1 MIRSYIRNI
10 ILAIL
15 SPLLTTPP
23 PLILPPPYEKIIQ
36 EITTVLSINNYDGG
50 SLAPIILRL
59 AWHCCATYD
68 VTTNT
73 GGSNGATMRFVP
85 EITDEGNYGLD
96 IARAALEPIKQRYP
110 AISYADLWTLAGKV
124 AIEYMGGPTIIWKS
138 GRVDYTNDRCTPSNG
153 LLPFADKDA
162 NHIRKTFT
170 RLGFNDQQTVA
181 LIGAHGV
188 GRCHKRFSGWEGKW
202 TRTPKTF
209 SNQFYVVLLNET
221 WSQGEVPETGKTQYF
236 NADKS
241 LIMLNTDM
249 ELIRDKSYL
258 HWVEIYAKDE
268 PKFFHDFSSAF
279 AKLLELGIKRETL

>member
-1 MIRSYIRNI
+1 MDIGRKSCYRIYGRQQ
-10 ILAIL
+10 L
-15 SPLLTTPP
+15 S
-23 PLILPPPYEKIIQ
+23 
-36 EITTVLSINNYDGG
+36 G
-50 SLAPIILRL
+50 
-59 AWHCCATYD
+59 
-68 VTTNT
+68 
-73 GGSNGATMRFVP
+73 
-85 EITDEGNYGLD
+85 
-96 IARAALEPIKQRYP
+96 
-110 AISYADLWTLAGKV
+110 
-124 AIEYMGGPTIIWKS
+124 KS

-268 PKFFHDFSSAF
+268 PKFFTTFPPLSQSY
-279 AKLLELGIKRETL
+279 

>member
-1 MIRSYIRNI
+1 
-10 ILAIL
+10 
-15 SPLLTTPP
+15 
-23 PLILPPPYEKIIQ
+23 
-36 EITTVLSINNYDGG
+36 
-50 SLAPIILRL
+50 
-59 AWHCCATYD
+59 
-68 VTTNT
+68 
-73 GGSNGATMRFVP
+73 
-85 EITDEGNYGLD
+85 
-96 IARAALEPIKQRYP
+96 
-110 AISYADLWTLAGKV
+110 
-124 AIEYMGGPTIIWKS
+124 MGGPTIIWKS

-268 PKFFHDFSSAF
+268 PKFFTTFPPLSQSY
-279 AKLLELGIKRETL
+279 

>member
-36 EITTVLSINNYDGG
+36 EITTVLSINNYDDG

-68 VTTNT
+68 MTTNT

-170 RLGFNDQQTVA
+170 RLGYNDQQTVA

-202 TRTPKTF
+202 TRTPKPI
-209 SNQFYVVLLNET
+209 LC
-221 WSQGEVPETGKTQYF
+221 
-236 NADKS
+236 
-241 LIMLNTDM
+241 
-249 ELIRDKSYL
+249 
-258 HWVEIYAKDE
+258 
-268 PKFFHDFSSAF
+268 
-279 AKLLELGIKRETL
+279 GIA